1 MAEIED
7 KKKEVAPLEKVPG
20 QSGPATIF
28 CDPNLESSLQFET
41 NQDHYIGRL
50 EGDSDFEG
58 NAAELLQR
66 QRTNLRSA
74 LKFL

>member
-7 KKKEVAPLEKVPG
+7 KKKEVAPLEKVAKEL
-20 QSGPATIF
+20 GPTTIF

-50 EGDSDFEG
+50 EGEDG
-58 NAAELLQR
+58 
-66 QRTNLRSA
+66 
-74 LKFL
+74 